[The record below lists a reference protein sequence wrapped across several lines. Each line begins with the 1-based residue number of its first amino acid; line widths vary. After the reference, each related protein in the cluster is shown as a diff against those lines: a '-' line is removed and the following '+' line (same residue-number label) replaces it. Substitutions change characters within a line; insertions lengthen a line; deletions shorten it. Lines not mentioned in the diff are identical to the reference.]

1 MRSIFKAFALFA
13 GLALLILSVGC
24 GTETA
29 DPNNANAANSNANA
43 NTESEAAEKFTN
55 EQIDN
60 LVAPI
65 ALYPDPLLAQMLPAS
80 TFPEDISS
88 AATYVKANGDKDLER
103 QDWPVSVKSVAH
115 YPDAL
120 YYMADNPEWTTSLGQ
135 AYALQPVDVMDSIQR
150 MRLRARDAGVL
161 DSTPEQEVLVEGDV
175 VRIYPAQPERLYVPQ
190 YDPQEV
196 YYERNDNGGN
206 GLVTKLITFGA
217 GVATGIWLNH
227 LFDWGDDRVYY
238 HGWRDDNRWAV
249 RTREHYRWGDDY
261 YRDSYYVD
269 DRWRDIRINR
279 DVIYRPVRYDRIR
292 IYDRIFPRVT
302 YKSRRYKEVPGRG
315 DEMRRQDPGRPI
327 EKGPPP
333 GQLKKGG
340 APGGPPAGRP
350 DDRGKPGDDRGRGKP
365 GNDRGKPD
373 NDRGKPAKSG
383 GPDKKGGPPSDKG
396 KGRGN

>member
-1 MRSIFKAFALFA
+1 MKSIFKTFALSA
-13 GLALLILSVGC
+13 GLNLLIFSAGC

-29 DPNNANAANSNANA
+29 DLNNANTANSNANA
-43 NTESEAAEKFTN
+43 ESEAAENFTN
-55 EQIDN
+55 DQIDN

-80 TFPEDISS
+80 TFPDDVSN
-88 AATYVKANGDKDLER
+88 AATYFRANGDKGLDD

-120 YYMADNPEWTTSLGQ
+120 YYMADNPDWTTSLGQ
-135 AYALQPVDVMDSIQR
+135 AYALQPVDVMDGIQR
-150 MRLRARDAGVL
+150 LRLRARDAGVL
-161 DSTPEQEVLVEGDV
+161 ETTREQEVLVEGNV
-175 VRIYPAQPERLYVPQ
+175 LRIYPAQPERMYVPR

-196 YYERNDNGGN
+196 YYERNNNDGG
-206 GLVTKLITFGA
+206 GLVSKLVTFGA
-217 GVATGIWLNH
+217 AAATGIWLNQ

-238 HGWRDDNRWAV
+238 HGWQDDDPWV
-249 RTREHYRWGDDY
+249 SRTRDHYRWDDNY

-269 DRWRDIRINR
+269 DRWRDVSINR
-279 DVIYRPVRYDRIR
+279 DVIYRPVRYDRIT

-302 YKSRRYKEVPGRG
+302 YRNRRYKEVPGRG
-315 DEMRRQDPGRPI
+315 DEMRRQDPGRPV

-333 GQLKKGG
+333 GLRKKDG

-350 DDRGKPGDDRGRGKP
+350 DDRG
-365 GNDRGKPD
+365 RGKPD
-373 NDRGKPAKSG
+373 NKGKGRPPKSG